1 MFKTISNT
9 YYGDGINRGR
19 AVVDMDRNFYASRI
33 DFIYEIDKS
42 DNWKFYYENNNCL
55 TEEEKADLENW
66 FITCG

>member
-9 YYGDGINRGR
+9 YYGGGINRGR
-19 AVVDMDRNFYASRI
+19 TVVDMDRNFHASRI

-55 TEEEKADLENW
+55 TEEEKTDLENW
-66 FITCG
+66 FIACG